1 MNIKYLI
8 GFTGRSE
15 PDEKTY
21 MYKDMRQVKENK
33 RLHCTCSCLV
43 HHQVDHQLFFHQL
56 SGVSARYEQ

>member
-33 RLHCTCSCLV
+33 RLPYIVHVVVLCTT
-43 HHQVDHQLFFHQL
+43 
-56 SGVSARYEQ
+56 R